1 MGNYTEWEWT
11 FDKKEN
17 EFCKQKINNKDGSY
31 FTADDPFFDEYMMC
45 ESMKLPIT
53 YSVTFRKK
61 LFRQEINWDV
71 PIFKR
76 EDPSKTRLW
85 SAYRAPCSTDS
96 GAPQM
101 LYVVKE
107 RDPKYV
113 LAAIHSRAVGDLYNA
128 TTMNFYRAP
137 CGTHTENTEK
147 SPNHPKEEDTMRTI
161 GITQK
166 ITYGPIFQWIMSKLQ
181 TT

>member
-1 MGNYTEWEWT
+1 M
-11 FDKKEN
+11 
-17 EFCKQKINNKDGSY
+17 
-31 FTADDPFFDEYMMC
+31 
-45 ESMKLPIT
+45 
-53 YSVTFRKK
+53 
-61 LFRQEINWDV
+61 

-107 RDPKYV
+107 KDPKYV
-113 LAAIHSRAVGDLYNA
+113 LAAIHSRAVGDFYNA

-137 CGTHTENTEK
+137 CGTHTENTEI
-147 SPNHPKEEDTMRTI
+147 SPNHPKQEDTLRTI
-161 GITQK
+161 GITHK
-166 ITYGPIFQWIMSKLQ
+166 ITYGPIFQWIKYMLKA
-181 TT
+181 T

>member
-31 FTADDPFFDEYMMC
+31 FSADYPFFDEYMMC

-107 RDPKYV
+107 KDPKFV
-113 LAAIHSRAVGDLYNA
+113 LAAIHSESAGYFRNK
-128 TTMNFYRAP
+128 TTGSRYLAP

-147 SPNHPKEEDTMRTI
+147 LHSSEEDILRKI
-161 GITQK
+161 GISVK
-166 ITYGPIFQWIMSKLQ
+166 ITYGEIFQWIKAELIRVVP
-181 TT
+181 